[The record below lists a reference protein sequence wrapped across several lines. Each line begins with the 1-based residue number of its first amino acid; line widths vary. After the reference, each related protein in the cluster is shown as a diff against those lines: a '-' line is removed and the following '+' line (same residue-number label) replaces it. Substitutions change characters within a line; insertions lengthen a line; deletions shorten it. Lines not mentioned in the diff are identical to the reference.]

1 MGPATAA
8 ALLFVSVTAAGATP
22 SAPSSPDPAQAAAP
36 GGGPS
41 SASLGSRKPSA
52 VFILVDDLG
61 ALHFPQ
67 KKCRQILAALWASW
81 V

>member
-22 SAPSSPDPAQAAAP
+22 SAPSSPDPAQAAA
-36 GGGPS
+36 
-41 SASLGSRKPSA
+41 SLGARKPSA

>member
-22 SAPSSPDPAQAAAP
+22 SAPSSPDPAQAAA
-36 GGGPS
+36 
-41 SASLGSRKPSA
+41 SARKPSA